1 MKETNSNT
9 YPVIGMSPGN
19 SYFQDEIVIFLLKE
33 VVNQFGKTGVLIPD
47 VPAIATY
54 RALGYSENRARRDK
68 AIPKG
73 NALRNKVSRAMQEL
87 GYDDS
92 QVKVFDW
99 TQDIASQELY
109 AKKLKKIEALYD
121 SNSQFRQAIRSA
133 TQEVLMTSDQK
144 AVELK
149 VAIDTAVHYILSE
162 FACLEFLSEHL
173 QVPKVTYIYHKRW
186 TVFEDYIA
194 GNFDEIPKPYLGF
207 LQIKKELKQLK

>member
-1 MKETNSNT
+1 MKETNLNT

-19 SYFQDEIVIFLLKE
+19 SYFQDETVVFLLKK

-99 TQDIASQELY
+99 TRDIESEELY
-109 AKKLKKIEALYD
+109 AEKLRRVEDLYE
-121 SNSQFRQAIRSA
+121 NNNLFQQAIRLA
-133 TQEVLMTSDQK
+133 TKEVLLTSDQE
-144 AVELK
+144 ASELE
-149 VAIDTAVHYILSE
+149 VAIDIAVHYILSE
-162 FACLEFLSEHL
+162 FACLEFLPKYL
-173 QVPKVTYIYHKRW
+173 GVPKINYIYHKRW
-186 TVFEDYIA
+186 PVFEKYIA
-194 GNFDEIPKPYLGF
+194 GDFDQISKPYLGF
-207 LQIKKELKQLK
+207 LLIKKES